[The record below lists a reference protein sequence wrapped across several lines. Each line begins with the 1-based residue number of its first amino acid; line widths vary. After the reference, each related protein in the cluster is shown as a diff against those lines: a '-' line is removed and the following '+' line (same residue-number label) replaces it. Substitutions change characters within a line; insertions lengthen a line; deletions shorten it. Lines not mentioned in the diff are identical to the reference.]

1 MQELIDPPRGDAVA
15 VPFRMDMNI
24 DDIPELLSSIA
35 VVQEKITK
43 DHTHRPGTVLARVSA
58 FVSTAKHYDI
68 AQNICSEE
76 TLRQKVKKRKQKT
89 ENISVQVVCNE
100 IKPVCRIYLYC
111 AVYQMRII
119 EGICYLYTQ

>member
-89 ENISVQVVCNE
+89 YLCRWCVMRLNQCAEYIYTVQY
-100 IKPVCRIYLYC
+100 IK
-111 AVYQMRII
+111 
-119 EGICYLYTQ
+119 